1 MKKKPHE
8 VLEKLIAFKDRVGTK
23 WLELL
28 KRLVPLKRNHEL
40 YTASII
46 GTRLHPWK
54 ARV

>member
-1 MKKKPHE
+1 MKKMKFW
-8 VLEKLIAFKDRVGTK
+8 KMSAFKDKVDTK

-46 GTRLHPWK
+46 GTRLDPWK
-54 ARV
+54 TRV